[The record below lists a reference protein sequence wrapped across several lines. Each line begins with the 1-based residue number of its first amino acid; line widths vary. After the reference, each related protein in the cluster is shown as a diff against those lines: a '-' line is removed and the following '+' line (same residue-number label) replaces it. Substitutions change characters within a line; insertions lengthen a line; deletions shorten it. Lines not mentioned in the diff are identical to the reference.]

1 MAFIEWLGT
10 VDGKNRTP
18 KQATEIAV
26 DVSKFLHFCSQE
38 AVQILFVHTSRIQLL
53 LDNSADSEAHPCW
66 YSSELLRMKS
76 FLTFLLSGSHV
87 TLNKDEKEKL
97 QDMTAKL
104 NSWHSYFSK
113 LKNKDAK
120 ERKAR
125 IGEIVQNIECIEP
138 WWQLQRKKL

>member
-1 MAFIEWLGT
+1 MCLSFYT
-10 VDGKNRTP
+10 F
-18 KQATEIAV
+18 AV
-26 DVSKFLHFCSQE
+26 RRLYR
-38 AVQILFVHTSRIQLL
+38 LFVHTSRIQLL